1 MKKSPTTGLILQA
14 RIDSS
19 RLPRKAL
26 LDLGGK
32 PLVFRVME
40 ALLYV
45 PVEYHILACPADAAE
60 AFRPL
65 AEEAG
70 FHLFVGDKENVLS
83 RYVEAARSFHLDTV
97 VRATGDNPFVFSDGA
112 TRLLLETIR
121 CGADYG
127 AYGGLPYGAGVEV
140 VRREALERA
149 FWEAETAYDREH
161 VCPYLYTHPESFYL
175 HRPLAPRLWR
185 DPRLRLT
192 VDTLADYERARLL
205 YEALSQDPL
214 VQQKPELRYT
224 GKVIRRV
231 ARFLDSGDSS
241 AGKFSL
247 SDVSVQGACENGGK
261 PFKKVGS
268 ASELPGGQRSGGL
281 DKPVVPPSVGQRGA
295 V

>member
-1 MKKSPTTGLILQA
+1 MKKSPTTGLILQV

-40 ALLYV
+40 ALLHV

-65 AEEAG
+65 AKEAG

-83 RYVEAARSFHLDTV
+83 RYVEAARSFCLDTV

-112 TRLLLETIR
+112 TRLLYETMR

-149 FWEAETAYDREH
+149 LREAETAYDREH
-161 VCPYLYTHPESFYL
+161 VCPYLYTHPEFFYL

-185 DPRLRLT
+185 DSQLRLT
-192 VDTLADYERARLL
+192 VDTQADYEWARIL

-214 VQQKPELRYT
+214 V
-224 GKVIRRV
+224 
-231 ARFLDSGDSS
+231 
-241 AGKFSL
+241 
-247 SDVSVQGACENGGK
+247 
-261 PFKKVGS
+261 
-268 ASELPGGQRSGGL
+268 
-281 DKPVVPPSVGQRGA
+281 
-295 V
+295 